1 MPELCYLL
9 NVSFIKPFKIYNSMQ
24 QQRLDSQKTKFEQQ
38 IYEAFDYLRETTG
51 AFIATGDIDNFIQQ
65 EKISKENVLEQIE
78 RIGQAFHLALRQ
90 MRLCE
95 HHLYKEKAKHFF
107 FFVDEDLCFAEEVN
121 VRRKAIKVRNLTTG
135 RTEFIS
141 VKDVFEDKEELNVLI
156 FDGEMSSFLASE
168 EHQTPM
174 RNSAGYETGEQNEHT
189 HTHGHGHEINVRYLM
204 NKLFKLFKEEK
215 KDLIIVLIYAVIVG
229 LMSLVVPLSAS
240 AIINSVMLGLSSQL
254 LMLCVLVAIG
264 LLVVGAFDVMK
275 RYVADILQRR
285 IFVRTSFDIAYRL
298 PRMTE
303 SAFNQEYAPEVV
315 NRFFDVLT
323 IQKTIGKFLLD
334 GTGAGLVILTGLVL
348 LAVYHPFFILF
359 DLALLAFVPVVIF
372 ILGHNGLETS
382 IKESKKK
389 YALVSWFE
397 EIARCQVSFK
407 LFAKPE
413 FVYQRV
419 DSIAVNYVEARHK
432 HFLVLARQMIGSAV
446 FRAAATVGVLGL
458 GGTLVL
464 NEQLTIGEL
473 VAAELVVI
481 AMLGAIEKLIEQ
493 FEHHYDLFTAID
505 KVMHLVDRP
514 LEPSGGEAPPNFEG
528 AVSVEFKNV
537 EFGYDKHHKVLDNI
551 SLQIEKGA
559 RVSLV
564 GASGSGKT
572 TLANLLLGLY
582 EPTRGKIM
590 IDNYDISRMS
600 LDGLRRTV
608 GIVLEANELFD
619 GTIEENITM
628 GRNFT
633 YEQLVWAL
641 KTAQLYDEV
650 DSMPKGLKTHIVPL
664 GQNVSM
670 GMRRRIMFAR
680 TIIGKPNVLILDECF
695 GGLEESVKLDLIQA
709 LYCESCW
716 TIIDITHDA
725 ELIRRSEMVYV
736 LKDGKILEQGP
747 PFELALRE
755 NTLFEQLF
763 PELVRQTREEK
774 AAIEMA
780 VKSVQLNITKQ

>member
-1 MPELCYLL
+1 
-9 NVSFIKPFKIYNSMQ
+9 MQ
-24 QQRLDSQKTKFEQQ
+24 QQRHDDNQFTKFERQ
-38 IYEAFDYLRETTG
+38 IDDAFDYLREKTG
-51 AFIATGDIDNFIQQ
+51 IFVPPEDIHNFIRH
-65 EKISKENVLEQIE
+65 EELPKERVLEQME
-78 RIGQAFHLALRQ
+78 RIGQSFHLALRQ
-90 MRLCE
+90 MRLSE
-95 HHLYKEKAKHFF
+95 PQLLHEKAKHFF
-107 FFVDEDLCFAEEVN
+107 FFSDDDLCFAETYDD
-121 VRRKAIKVRNLTTG
+121 RRKGVNAKNFTTAKTVFLTTQ
-135 RTEFIS
+135 E
-141 VKDVFEDKEELNVLI
+141 VFKKEKELKVLV
-156 FDGEMSSFLASE
+156 FDGEMDSFLATE
-168 EHQTPM
+168 EHQTPL
-174 RNSAGYETGEQNEHT
+174 RDNLSHEESGDGGHG
-189 HTHGHGHEINVRYLM
+189 HHGGGHGHEIDVKYLFG
-204 NKLFKLFKEEK
+204 KLFKLFKEEK
-215 KDLIIVLIYAVIVG
+215 KDFTVVLTYAVIVG

-240 AIINSVMLGLSSQL
+240 AIVNSVMLGLSSQL
-254 LMLCVLVAIG
+254 AMLCVLVAIG
-264 LLVVGAFDVMK
+264 LLIVGVFDVMK

-298 PRMTE
+298 PRMTQ

-334 GTGAGLVILTGLVL
+334 GTGSGLVVIIGLIL

-359 DLALLAFVPVVIF
+359 DLALVAFVPIVIF
-372 ILGHNGLETS
+372 VLGQNGLETS

-432 HFLVLARQMIGSAV
+432 HFLVLARQMIGSAI
-446 FRAAATVGVLGL
+446 FRTAATVGVLGL
-458 GGTLVL
+458 GGALVL

-493 FEHHYDLFTAID
+493 FENHYDLFTAID
-505 KVMHLVDRP
+505 KVSHLVDRP
-514 LEPSGGEAPPNFEG
+514 LEPSGGEPAPKFEG
-528 AVSVEFKNV
+528 SVSISLKNV
-537 EFGYDKHHKVLDNI
+537 EFGYDNHHKVLKGV
-551 SLQIEKGA
+551 SLEIAKGA

-572 TLANLLLGLY
+572 TLASLLLGLH

-590 IDNYDISRMS
+590 IGEHDVSRMS
-600 LDGLRRTV
+600 LEGLRQTV

-628 GRNFT
+628 GRDFS
-633 YEQLVWAL
+633 YERLVWAL

-650 DSMPKGLKTHIVPL
+650 YALDDGLKTRLVPM
-664 GQNVSM
+664 GQNVSI

-695 GGLEESVKLDLIQA
+695 GGIEESVKLDLIHS

-716 TIIDITHDA
+716 TIIDIAHDA
-725 ELIRRSEMVYV
+725 ELIRRSEMIYV
-736 LKDGKILEQGP
+736 LKDGKILEHAP
-747 PFELALRE
+747 PFELALKDSS
-755 NTLFEQLF
+755 LFAQLF

>member
-1 MPELCYLL
+1 
-9 NVSFIKPFKIYNSMQ
+9 MQ
-24 QQRLDSQKTKFEQQ
+24 ETRPDSQSIKFEQQ
-38 IYEAFDYLRETTG
+38 IDDAFDYLREKTG
-51 AFIATGDIDNFIQQ
+51 IFVPPEDIHSFIRHEELPK
-65 EKISKENVLEQIE
+65 EKVLFHME
-78 RIGQAFHLALRQ
+78 RIGQSFHLSLRQ
-90 MRLCE
+90 MILSE
-95 HHLYKEKAKHFF
+95 PHLHHEKAKHFF
-107 FFVDEDLCFAEEVN
+107 FFMEDELCFAETFDD
-121 VRRKAIKVRNLTTG
+121 RRKGITLKNFVTRK
-135 RTEFIS
+135 TEFLS
-141 VKDVFEDKEELNVLI
+141 VQDLFKKEKELNVLV
-156 FDGEMSSFLASE
+156 FDGELDSFLATE
-168 EHQTPM
+168 EHQTPL
-174 RNSAGYETGEQNEHT
+174 RNKENSGEYEA
-189 HTHGHGHEINVRYLM
+189 HGQHSHGQEINVKYLFS
-204 NKLFKLFKEEK
+204 KLFKLFKEER
-215 KDLIIVLIYAVIVG
+215 KDFTVVLAYAVIVG

-240 AIINSVMLGLSSQL
+240 AIVNSVMLGLSSQL
-254 LMLCVLVAIG
+254 AMLCVLVAIG
-264 LLVVGAFDVMK
+264 LLIVGVFDVMK
-275 RYVADILQRR
+275 RYVSDILQRR

-298 PRMTE
+298 PRMTQ

-334 GTGAGLVILTGLVL
+334 GTGSGLVVIIGLIL

-372 ILGHNGLETS
+372 VLGQNGLETS

-413 FVYQRV
+413 FIYQRV
-419 DSIAVNYVEARHK
+419 DFIAVNYVEARHK

-458 GGTLVL
+458 GGALVL

-493 FEHHYDLFTAID
+493 FEYHYDLFTAID
-505 KVMHLVDRP
+505 KVSHLVDRP
-514 LEPSGGEAPPNFEG
+514 LEPSGGDPAPKFEG
-528 AVSVEFKNV
+528 AVPVSFKDV
-537 EFGYDKHHKVLDNI
+537 EFGYDKHHKILKGITLDI
-551 SLQIEKGA
+551 AKGA

-572 TLANLLLGLY
+572 TIANLLLGLY
-582 EPTRGKIM
+582 EPSRGKIM
-590 IDNYDISRMS
+590 LGDYDISRIS
-600 LDGLRRTV
+600 LDGLRQTV

-628 GRNFT
+628 GRDFS
-633 YEQLVWAL
+633 YERLVWAL

-650 DSMPKGLKTHIVPL
+650 YALPHGLKTRLVPM
-664 GQNVSM
+664 GQNISI

-680 TIIGKPNVLILDECF
+680 TIIGKPKLLILDECF
-695 GGLEESVKLDLIQA
+695 GGIEESVKLDLIHA
-709 LYCESCW
+709 LYNEKSW
-716 TIIDITHDA
+716 TIIDIAHDA
-725 ELIRRSEMVYV
+725 ELIRRSEMIYV
-736 LKDGKILEQGP
+736 LKDGKILEQGT
-747 PFELALRE
+747 PFELALKE
-755 NTLFEQLF
+755 GTLFENLF

-774 AAIEMA
+774 VAIDMA
-780 VKSVQLNITKQ
+780 IKSVQLNITK

>member
-1 MPELCYLL
+1 
-9 NVSFIKPFKIYNSMQ
+9 MQ
-24 QQRLDSQKTKFEQQ
+24 QQRHDSQSIKFERQ
-38 IYEAFDYLRETTG
+38 IDDAFDYLREKTG
-51 AFIATGDIDNFIQQ
+51 IFVPPEDIHSFIRHEDLPK
-65 EKISKENVLEQIE
+65 EKVLFHME
-78 RIGQAFHLALRQ
+78 RIGQSFHLSLRQ
-90 MRLCE
+90 MLLSE
-95 HHLYKEKAKHFF
+95 PHLHHEKAKHFF
-107 FFVDEDLCFAEEVN
+107 FFMEDELCFAETFDD
-121 VRRKAIKVRNLTTG
+121 RRKGITLKNFATRK
-135 RTEFIS
+135 TEFLS
-141 VKDVFEDKEELNVLI
+141 VQDLFKKEKELSVLV
-156 FDGEMSSFLASE
+156 FDGELDSFLATE
-168 EHQTPM
+168 EHQTPL
-174 RNSAGYETGEQNEHT
+174 RDKEESHNNHHEHG
-189 HTHGHGHEINVRYLM
+189 HHGGGHGHGHEIDVKYLFS
-204 NKLFKLFKEEK
+204 KLFKLFKEEK
-215 KDLIIVLIYAVIVG
+215 KDFTVVLAYAVMVG

-240 AIINSVMLGLSSQL
+240 AIVNSVMLGLSSQL
-254 LMLCVLVAIG
+254 AMLCILVAIG
-264 LLVVGAFDVMK
+264 LLIVGIFDVMK
-275 RYVADILQRR
+275 RYVSDILQRR

-298 PRMTE
+298 PRMTQ

-334 GTGAGLVILTGLVL
+334 GTGSGLVIIIGLIL

-359 DLALLAFVPVVIF
+359 DLALLAFVPIVIF
-372 ILGHNGLETS
+372 VLGQNGLETS

-432 HFLVLARQMIGSAV
+432 HFLVLARQMVGSAV
-446 FRAAATVGVLGL
+446 FRTAATVGVLGL
-458 GGTLVL
+458 GGALVL

-493 FEHHYDLFTAID
+493 FENHYDLFTAID
-505 KVMHLVDRP
+505 KVSHLVDRP
-514 LEPSGGEAPPNFEG
+514 LEPSGGEPPPKFEG
-528 AVSVEFKNV
+528 AVPISFKNV
-537 EFGYDKHHKVLDNI
+537 EFGYDDHRKVLKGI
-551 SLQIEKGA
+551 TLEIAKGA

-572 TLANLLLGLY
+572 TLASLLLGLY
-582 EPTRGKIM
+582 EPSRGKIM
-590 IDNYDISRMS
+590 LGDYDISRIS
-600 LDGLRRTV
+600 LDGLRQTV

-628 GRNFT
+628 GRDFS
-633 YEQLVWAL
+633 YERLVWAL

-650 DSMPKGLKTHIVPL
+650 YSLDDGLKTHLVPM
-664 GQNVSM
+664 GQNISI

-680 TIIGKPNVLILDECF
+680 TIIGKPKLLILDECF
-695 GGLEESVKLDLIQA
+695 GGIEESVKLDLIQA
-709 LYCESCW
+709 LYSEKSW
-716 TIIDITHDA
+716 TIVDIAHDA
-725 ELIRRSEMVYV
+725 ELIRRSEMIYV
-736 LKDGKILEQGP
+736 LKDGKILEQGM
-747 PFELALRE
+747 PFELALKE
-755 NTLFEQLF
+755 GTLFERLF

-780 VKSVQLNITKQ
+780 VKSVQLNITK